1 MNDLNNDWVLW
12 MSIGA
17 VVLTII
23 VVVGAAKKMFRAMD
37 GLEEDK

>member
-12 MSIGA
+12 MSIA
-17 VVLTII
+17 TIVVSII
-23 VVVGAAKKMFRAMD
+23 VVIGAARKMFRAMD